1 MADDLQYFVF
11 CYNSASSNTLSLF
24 QNRSGNMKQTTVMNT
39 AAGALAA
46 LLLGSA
52 GLAWAQNLDPHT
64 RAGIQTDA
72 DNAARG
78 RRTINRGPSA
88 AEVDA
93 WNQREQQVQSEI
105 AQLRRT
111 PFYMAIAN
119 DFGSNQ
125 MMWAGGFSTE
135 QRAVEEA
142 LKQCRTTNCRVLK
155 TLSNACA
162 VVVGATNHPR
172 SNADFF
178 IGVNKNDRVAA
189 RQAMQAC
196 ETVHGKDRQDRCFY
210 STVRTKNGTA
220 FCAGYDYGVYGQ
232 D

>member
-1 MADDLQYFVF
+1 
-11 CYNSASSNTLSLF
+11 
-24 QNRSGNMKQTTVMNT
+24 MKQTTVMNT

-46 LLLGSA
+46 LLLGSV
-52 GLAWAQNLDPHT
+52 GLAHANPYPVGSQQWHNHNAIMQSEAD
-64 RAGIQTDA
+64 RIQRER
-72 DNAARG
+72 NASQQQP
-78 RRTINRGPSA
+78 INRGPSA

-93 WNQREQQVQSEI
+93 WNRRERQVQSEI